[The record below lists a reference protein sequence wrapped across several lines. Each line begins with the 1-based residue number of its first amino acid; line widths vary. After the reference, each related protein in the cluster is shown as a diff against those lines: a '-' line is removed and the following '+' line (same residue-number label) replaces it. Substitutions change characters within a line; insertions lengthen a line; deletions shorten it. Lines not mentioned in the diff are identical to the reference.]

1 MEPVQ
6 ETRERQRLFIPTRSA
21 VRQAGQRSAGGPGG
35 DGPWAADSPWRPAGQ
50 DPDYEPD
57 TGHPFRARLG
67 LLGLIALANLGLLAS
82 SVLLENVIVLLDVLG
97 IVIVIDL
104 LLKLWQASRRIRPR
118 MRWTTFP
125 AFLGGRLE
133 GVLVTRG
140 ALEPIGA
147 ARAILRCVRDERV
160 PAEDGSGAAVEPAAI
175 YRQITEFPITADRLK
190 VLPVAFDL
198 PADLPGTDLK
208 NDEPVYWQ
216 VALQIPTIGPD
227 FETVFLAP
235 VYARLDSSMK

>member
-6 ETRERQRLFIPTRSA
+6 ETRERQTLYIPSRSA
-21 VRQAGQRSAGGPGG
+21 ARPAGQRSAGGPGG
-35 DGPWAADSPWRPAGQ
+35 DGPWAADHPWQPAGQ
-50 DPDYEPD
+50 GPDYELD

-67 LLGLIALANLGLLAS
+67 LLGLIALANLGLLTS
-82 SVLLENVIVLLDVLG
+82 SILLENVIVLLDVLG

-104 LLKLWQASRRIRPR
+104 LLRLWQASRRVRPR

-147 ARAILRCVRDERV
+147 AQAILRCVRDERV
-160 PAEDGSGAAVEPAAI
+160 PTEDGGEAAVQPVAI

-198 PADLPGTDLK
+198 PADLPGTDLGG
-208 NDEPVYWQ
+208 DEPVYWQ

-235 VYARLDSSMK
+235 VYARAGE

>member
-6 ETRERQRLFIPTRSA
+6 ETRERQRLYIPSRAA
-21 VRQAGQRSAGGPGG
+21 VRPAGQRSTRGPNG
-35 DGPWAADSPWRPAGQ
+35 DGPWAADYPWRPAGQ
-50 DPDYEPD
+50 DPDYELD

-67 LLGLIALANLGLLAS
+67 LLGLIGLANLGLLTS
-82 SVLLENVIVLLDVLG
+82 SVLLENLIVLLDVLG
-97 IVIVIDL
+97 IVVAFDI

-133 GVLVTRG
+133 GVLVARA
-140 ALEPIGA
+140 ALEPIA
-147 ARAILRCVRDERV
+147 PARAILRCVRDERV
-160 PAEDGSGAAVEPAAI
+160 PAEDGREAAVEPAAI
-175 YRQITEFPITADRLK
+175 YRQITELPIPGDRLK
-190 VLPVAFDL
+190 VLPLAFDL
-198 PADLPGTDLK
+198 PADLPGTDLGS
-208 NDEPVYWQ
+208 DEPVYWQ

-235 VYARLDSSMK
+235 VYARAG